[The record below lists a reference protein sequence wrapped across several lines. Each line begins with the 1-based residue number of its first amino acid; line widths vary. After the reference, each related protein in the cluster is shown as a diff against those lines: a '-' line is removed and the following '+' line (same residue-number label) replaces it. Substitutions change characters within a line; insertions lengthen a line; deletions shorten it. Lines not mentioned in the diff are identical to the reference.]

1 MSKSSGKLKY
11 KIVLEEFLKE
21 QEWEDELSIDEENK
35 KVALVTGVNMGEHS
49 GKLIIEAS
57 DETDVVAVYFYL
69 GFECKKSKR
78 TEMCILLNNFNLRG
92 GVGGYGC
99 FQLLDA
105 GDDRIR
111 WVHRVDFEGSSPT
124 GKSVEQIVGPGWE
137 RVSAFIETICAVALT
152 KQTAAE
158 AIEEFDSASSGE
170 SEAPT
175 EL

>member
-11 KIVLEEFLKE
+11 QIVLEEFLKAR
-21 QEWEDELSIDEENK
+21 EWGDELSIDAENK
-35 KVALVTGVNMGEHS
+35 KVALVTGLNIGEQS

-57 DETDVVAVYFYL
+57 DETDMVGVFIYL

-78 TEMCILLNNFNLRG
+78 TEMCILLNDFNARG
-92 GVGGYGC
+92 GTGGYGC
-99 FQLLDA
+99 FQLLDPE
-105 GDDRIR
+105 DDRIR

-124 GKSVEQIVGPGWE
+124 GKSVEQIVGPAWE
-137 RVSAFIETICAVALT
+137 RVSVFIEPICSVALT
-152 KQTAAE
+152 KQSAAE
-158 AIEEFDSASSGE
+158 AIEEFVSAASGE

>member
-11 KIVLEEFLKE
+11 QVVLEEFLKAR
-21 QEWEDELSIDEENK
+21 EWEDELSIDDENK
-35 KVALVTGVNMGEHS
+35 KVALVTGVTMGEHS

-57 DETDVVAVYFYL
+57 DETDLVGVYFYL

-78 TEMCILLNNFNLRG
+78 TEMCILLNDFNARG

-105 GDDRIR
+105 DDDRIR

-124 GKSVEQIVGPGWE
+124 GNSVERIVGPGWE

-152 KQTAAE
+152 KQSAAE
-158 AIEEFDSASSGE
+158 AIEEFDSSSSGE

>member
-11 KIVLEEFLKE
+11 QVVLEEFLKAR
-21 QEWEDELSIDEENK
+21 EWEDELSIDEENK
-35 KVALVTGVNMGEHS
+35 KVSLVTGVTIGEHS

-57 DETDVVAVYFYL
+57 DETDFVNVYFYL
-69 GFECKKSKR
+69 GFDCKKSKR
-78 TEMCILLNNFNLRG
+78 TEMSILLNDFNARG

-99 FQLLDA
+99 FQLLGSD
-105 GDDRIR
+105 DDRIR
-111 WVHRVDFEGSSPT
+111 WVHKVDFEGSSPT
-124 GKSVEQIVGPGWE
+124 GTSVERIVGPGWE

-152 KQTAAE
+152 KQSAVV
-158 AIEEFDSASSGE
+158 AIEEFDSSSSGE